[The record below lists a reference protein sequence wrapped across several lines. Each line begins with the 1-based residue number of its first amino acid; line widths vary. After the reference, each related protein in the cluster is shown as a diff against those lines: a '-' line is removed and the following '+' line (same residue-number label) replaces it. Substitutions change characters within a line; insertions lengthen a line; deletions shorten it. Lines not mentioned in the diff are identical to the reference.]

1 MSTYEIPI
9 MPLHSVSSLQST
21 LLAFQ
26 KQIVQTQK
34 STLSLRIDPVNKLL
48 PFCSLGG
55 PIPEHARNVLS
66 DICHSIPELAQAAS
80 TPDGQEGLKQWIT
93 DPPQLAGDI
102 VGFWEHEYIVD

>member
-1 MSTYEIPI
+1 

-34 STLSLRIDPVNKLL
+34 TPLSLRTDPVNKLL

-55 PIPEHARNVLS
+55 PIPEHAMNVLS

-80 TPDGQEGLKQWIT
+80 TPGGQEGLRQWIT
-93 DPPQLAGDI
+93 KPPHLAGDI
-102 VGFWEHEYIVD
+102 LGFWEQEYIVD